1 MRKILLTLTLIS
13 VFFVAQS
20 QQLHF
25 MSQFLQ
31 HNTMYN
37 PAAAG
42 MSNVNKLGFAYRSM
56 WASFPGNPKTMM
68 QIPKIKIADNNLIPA
83 FLFKE
88 I

>member
-13 VFFVAQS
+13 VFFVAES

-42 MSNVNKLGFAYRSM
+42 MSATAGHTSPQTVSECERFQL
-56 WASFPGNPKTMM
+56 
-68 QIPKIKIADNNLIPA
+68 
-83 FLFKE
+83 
-88 I
+88 